1 MVAIPEKVMNLIND
15 QGSVKALTTVCAGNR
30 PHSIVAGTI
39 MAVGP
44 ETMVIG
50 EVLMK
55 RTSANLKAN
64 PKACFNITKGTESYE
79 IQVTAKDRLTSGAI
93 YDKMNSILAG
103 MNMHAGAVWTFDV
116 VSVYDESAGPTA
128 GQKMA

>member
-1 MVAIPEKVMNLIND
+1 MVAIPENVMAAIKD
-15 QGSVKALTTVCAGNR
+15 QASVKSLTTICAGNR

-39 MAVGP
+39 MALGP

-55 RTSANLKAN
+55 RTSNNLKQN
-64 PKACFNITKGTESYE
+64 PKAAFLITKGMESYE

-93 YDKMNSILAG
+93 VDQMNAILEP
-103 MNMHAGAVWTFDV
+103 MHMHAGAVWTFDV
-116 VSVYDESAGPTA
+116 VSVYDESAGPNA
-128 GQKMA
+128 GKKLA